1 MKVLLINP
9 AGYESKYK
17 KHKLISYTAIP
28 LGLAYTAAV
37 LEKAGHKVK
46 VLDAAVVG
54 MDKKDLSHYVKKIK
68 PDAVAFAAFTPSFNY
83 AADQASLVKEIYP
96 DIPVIM
102 GGMHTTFLPEQSL
115 ELAPAVDYVIRGEG
129 DFTTTHL
136 INALE
141 KNEPNIKEIL
151 GLSYRNKDNEG
162 AFYHTPD
169 APLIKN
175 LDDVPFPARHL
186 FPNDLYHFFGSS
198 LKGTSMASSRG
209 CNRTCSFCSCTA
221 FYNHKWRA
229 RSPKNV
235 IEEMIQI
242 HEKYNATIIGFMDD
256 CFALNKKRVFE
267 MCDMM
272 KKSGIHK
279 NLCWGSA
286 LRVDH
291 MSYEVLYEMR
301 KAGCAMLF
309 YGVESGNQKVLD
321 NVQKGTTVKMTED
334 TFKWARKLG
343 INSIASLALGLPGD
357 TFQDC
362 LNTIEWVKRKL
373 RPSFTVWA
381 AATPYP
387 GTPFYE
393 EALEKGWL
401 KEVPTDWSGFTMIDP
416 VLDLTDMKK
425 EDVKNLIKYAY
436 KSMHINLGYLV
447 NRLAYEVKQGMEL
460 YGTMNIFKQFI
471 QVVFP
476 WLFHL
481 KKYGTYSQLPP
492 KNLEDWKD

>member
-28 LGLAYTAAV
+28 LGLAYAASV
-37 LEKAGHKVK
+37 LEQSGHKVK
-46 VLDAAVVG
+46 VLDAQVIG
-54 MDKKDLSHYVKKIK
+54 MDKKDLEIYVKKVK

-83 AADQASLVKEIYP
+83 AAEQASLVKEVYP

-115 ELAPAVDYVIRGEG
+115 QLAPGVDYIIRGEG
-129 DFTTTHL
+129 DFTTTKL

-141 KNEPNIKEIL
+141 NNEPNIKDIQ
-151 GLSYRNKDNEG
+151 GLSFRDGEKNGK
-162 AFYHTPD
+162 FYHTPD

-175 LDDVPFPARHL
+175 LDEIPFPARHL
-186 FPNDLYHFFGSS
+186 FPNELYHFFGSS
-198 LKGTSMASSRG
+198 LKGTSMVSSRG

-235 IEEMIQI
+235 VEEMMYIQ
-242 HEKYNATIIGFMDD
+242 EKYKATIVGFMDD

-267 MCDMM
+267 MCDMI
-272 KKSGIHK
+272 KKTGIHE

-291 MSYEVLYEMR
+291 MSYDVLFKMR

-309 YGVESGNQKVLD
+309 YGVESGDQKVLD
-321 NVQKGTTVKMTED
+321 NVQKGTTIKMIED

-343 INSIASLALGLPGD
+343 INTIASLALGLPGD
-357 TFQDC
+357 TFQGC
-362 LNTIEWVKRKL
+362 LRTIEWVRRKL
-373 RPSFTVWA
+373 RPSFVVWA

-401 KEVPTDWSGFTMIDP
+401 KEVPTDWTGFTMIDP
-416 VLDLTDMKK
+416 VLNLTDMKK

-436 KSMHINLGYLV
+436 KSMHLNLGYLI

-460 YGTMNIFKQFI
+460 YGTFNIFKQFI

-476 WLFHL
+476 WLFHI

-492 KNLEDWKD
+492 KNPEEWKD